1 MSIGA
6 VTQVFSSLTTGSAS
20 DRLGRGRPL
29 ILGLIAG
36 SIAFV
41 IVGVTDNSALI
52 VASFVLMG
60 LAGGALSSV
69 PGAMLGDVPYGGS
82 GVGVA
87 LYWSVFDIA
96 AIIGPMVSGVIADN
110 HGFSPALLTAL
121 GPLTLALGATVFAV
135 RKRA

>member
-1 MSIGA
+1 
-6 VTQVFSSLTTGSAS
+6 
-20 DRLGRGRPL
+20 
-29 ILGLIAG
+29 
-36 SIAFV
+36 
-41 IVGVTDNSALI
+41 
-52 VASFVLMG
+52 
-60 LAGGALSSV
+60 
-69 PGAMLGDVPYGGS
+69 MLGDAPYGGS
-82 GVGVA
+82 GVGGA